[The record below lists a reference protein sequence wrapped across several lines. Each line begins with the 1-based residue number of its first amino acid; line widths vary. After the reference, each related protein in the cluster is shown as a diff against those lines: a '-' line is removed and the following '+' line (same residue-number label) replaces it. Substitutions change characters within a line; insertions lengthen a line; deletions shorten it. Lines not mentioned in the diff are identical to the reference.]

1 MTAPLLKLV
10 LCWHMH
16 QPQYRR
22 VSDGQYRRPWTW
34 LHGIKDYTDMAAH
47 LESVPGARAVVN
59 FSTILLEQ
67 ISDYADRL
75 ACWQRDGQAI
85 GDPLLDALGGR
96 LPTSP
101 EMRLA
106 LTEACRHANKIHMV
120 AAFPI
125 FAVLHEKASVAV
137 ATGEPL
143 GVADFYDLLVWYH
156 LAWTGESV
164 RRAQPLVRKLQE
176 KGREFSADDGR
187 QLLALIGDLLGEI
200 LPRYRRLAESGSV
213 ELSVTPH
220 AHPIL
225 PLLIDTAV
233 ALEAMPE
240 VALPPRPYPGG
251 MDRCRWHLDRAI
263 AVFERHFGFRP
274 RGCWPSEGGVS
285 EAVLPLLA
293 EHRFH
298 WTATGT
304 KVLRNSVGR
313 SATVAHFRAW
323 RLTAGQQSCVCFF
336 RDDELSDRIGFRY
349 STWSA
354 EHAVDDFIARLEAV
368 RRNWTDAPA
377 PVVSMIMDGENAWEH
392 YPYNAWYFLQHLYS
406 KLAQHPHIELAT
418 YDELIAGGIATE
430 TLPQLVAGS
439 WVYGNFAVWIG
450 DAQKN
455 RAWDLL
461 IEAKECVDRALA
473 SKTFSPVQREAI
485 AEQLGVCEGSDW
497 FWWLG
502 SDNRLEDSIAFDSLL
517 HEHLEALYVLLGEPL
532 PGNLQPIVPKTSD
545 LESPADGGGAMRRA
559 SQ

>member
-1 MTAPLLKLV
+1 MLKLV

-22 VSDGQYRRPWTW
+22 LSDGEYLRPWTW

-47 LESVPGARAVVN
+47 LETVPGARSVVN
-59 FSTILLEQ
+59 FSTILLQQ
-67 ISDYADRL
+67 ICDYADRL

-96 LPTSP
+96 LSTSP
-101 EMRLA
+101 EMKLA

-120 AAFPI
+120 AAFPP

-143 GVADFYDLLVWYH
+143 DDAEFYDLLVWY
-156 LAWTGESV
+156 LLSWTGESV
-164 RRAQPLVRKLQE
+164 RRAHPFIRELQS

-187 QLLALIGDLLGEI
+187 QLLILVGDCLREIG
-200 LPRYRRLAESGSV
+200 PRYRRLAESGKV

-225 PLLIDTAV
+225 PLLIDTSV
-233 ALEAMPE
+233 AREAMPE
-240 VALPPRPYPGG
+240 VALPNRPYPGG
-251 MDRCRWHLDRAI
+251 IDRCRWHLDRAI
-263 AVFERHFGFRP
+263 AVFESLFGFRP
-274 RGCWPSEGGVS
+274 RGCWPSEGGLS
-285 EAVLPLLA
+285 EAVLPLLDG
-293 EHRFH
+293 FGFQ

-304 KVLRNSVGR
+304 NVLKNSVGR
-313 SATVAHFRAW
+313 SATTAHFRAW
-323 RLTAGQQSCVCFF
+323 RLTASQQSCACFF
-336 RDDELSDRIGFRY
+336 RDDELSDRIGFQY
-349 STWSA
+349 STWAA

-368 RRNWTDAPA
+368 RRHWKDSQAPI
-377 PVVSMIMDGENAWEH
+377 VSMIMDGENAWEH
-392 YPYNAWYFLQHLYS
+392 YPYNGWYFLQHLYS
-406 KLAQHPHIELAT
+406 KLAQHAHIELAT
-418 YDELIAGGIATE
+418 YDQLLDDGIATE
-430 TLPQLVAGS
+430 HLPQLVAGS

-450 DAQKN
+450 DKQKN

-461 IEAKECVDRALA
+461 VEAKECVDRALA
-473 SKTFSPVQREAI
+473 AKPFDPAQREAI

-517 HEHLEALYVLLGEPL
+517 REHLEALYELLGEPL
-532 PGNLQPIVPKTSD
+532 PGNLQPIVPDTTN
-545 LESPADGGGAMRRA
+545 LESPTDGAGSMRRA